1 MLYAHGSDLCR
12 DVVMRHAMANCF
24 EALMGALFLI
34 AADVVSRIAVP
45 GQVLPIGVVTA
56 LVGAPV
62 FAVILIRRR
71 PAR

>member
-1 MLYAHGSDLCR
+1 
-12 DVVMRHAMANCF
+12 VRHARLVPVS
-24 EALMGALFLI
+24 ALMGALFLI

-62 FAVILIRRR
+62 FALILIRRR